1 MTILAPELSRFSD
14 FLAVCFIRWTHH
26 FADARLENLSDK
38 SLKDIGIEPYRRDFD
53 MVKPFWMP

>member
-26 FADARLENLSDK
+26 FADARLENLSDQ
-38 SLKDIGIEPYRRDFD
+38 SLKDIGIEPYRLDFD
-53 MVKPFWMP
+53 TVKPFWMP